1 MKLDVKKTLTN
12 GEFKVGIAFKDYE
25 VFEEG
30 LMEDFGVP
38 VLQIPVSTWGAKAE
52 DSDGKIVISEVEK
65 DKSDPTCSID
75 LTKEINVKL
84 DNLFKTEYTVKIAD
98 IEDGALEEPLDT
110 VVKMAEAKCALFIEV
125 IKKEAK
131 AKMDKLRAMKTDFEA
146 VVKNPEVIKV

>member
-12 GEFKVGIAFKDYE
+12 GEFKVGIVFKDYE

-52 DSDGKIVISEVEK
+52 DSNGKIVISEVEK
-65 DKSDPTCSID
+65 DKNDPTCSID

-98 IEDGALEEPLDT
+98 IEEGALEEPLDT

-146 VVKNPEVIKV
+146 VIKNPEVIKV